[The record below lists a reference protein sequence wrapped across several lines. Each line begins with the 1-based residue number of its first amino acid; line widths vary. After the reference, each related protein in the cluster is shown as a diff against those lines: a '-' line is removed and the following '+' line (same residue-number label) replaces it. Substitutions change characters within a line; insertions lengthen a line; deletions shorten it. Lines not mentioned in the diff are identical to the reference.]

1 MGWAEEE
8 MKQYP
13 AIYEVRCSI
22 CKEPNTII
30 VEAENGLF
38 GPDVQPAT
46 VLQGCVHFWE
56 RDRTPHDGD

>member
-13 AIYEVRCSI
+13 AIYEVRCVI
-22 CKEPNTII
+22 CKEPNKII

-38 GPDVQPAT
+38 GPDVQAAT
-46 VLQGCVHFWE
+46 VLEGCAHFWE
-56 RDRTPHDGD
+56 RDRTPND